1 MEIGICTFADVGT
14 HPLTKEVIDPHKRLL
29 NLIEE
34 IELADQVG
42 LDVFAIGE
50 HHRPDYAV
58 STPAT
63 VMAAAAVKTK
73 HIKLSSGV
81 TVLSSDDPVRV
92 FQQFATVDLLS
103 SGRAEIMAGRG
114 SFIESFPLFGYNLN
128 DYDALF
134 SEKLQMLM
142 KLNESETVSWKG
154 KLTQTINDLG
164 VYPRPYQSK
173 LPIWIAVGGT
183 PESVVR
189 AAQFGLPMM
198 LAIIGG
204 MPARFAP
211 FVQLYREYYSK
222 ANHPKEAL
230 QIGINSHT
238 YIAETS
244 QQARDEFYPPYSE
257 VMTRIG
263 RERGWGGMSRADF
276 DAATGP
282 HAHLLVGSPQQV
294 IDKVLYE
301 HSIFGHT
308 RFLAQMSIGA
318 MPHAQVMK
326 AIELL
331 GNVVAPAIRKQ
342 TARAVDP
349 IARAIE

>member
-14 HPLTKEVIDPHKRLL
+14 HPITKEVITPHQRLL

-58 STPAT
+58 SAPAI

-73 HIKLSSGV
+73 HIRLSSGV

-92 FQQFATVDLLS
+92 FQQFSTVDLLS

-114 SFIESFPLFGYNLN
+114 SFIESFPLFGYDLN
-128 DYDALF
+128 GYDQLF
-134 SEKLQMLM
+134 SEKLLLLIN
-142 KLNESETVSWKG
+142 LNESEKISWKG
-154 KLTQTINDLG
+154 RSRPSINDLG
-164 VYPRPYQSK
+164 VYPRPYQK
-173 LPIWIAVGGT
+173 RLPIWIAVGGT

-189 AAQFGLPMM
+189 AAEYGLPMM

-211 FVQLYREYYSK
+211 FVKLYRDVYAK
-222 ANHPKEAL
+222 AGHEQNDM

-238 YIAETS
+238 YIADSS
-244 QQARDEFYPPYSE
+244 QQARDEFYPPYAE
-257 VMTRIG
+257 VMNRIG
-263 RERGWGGMSRADF
+263 KERGWSGMSRSDF
-276 DAATGP
+276 DTATQP
-282 HAHLLVGSPQQV
+282 QAHLLVGSPQEV
-294 IDKVLYE
+294 IEKILYE
-301 HSIFGHT
+301 HSIFHHT
-308 RFLAQMSIGA
+308 RFLAQIGIGA
-318 MPHAQVMK
+318 QPHQQVMK

-331 GNVVAPAIRKQ
+331 GNVVAPSVRKY
-342 TARAVDP
+342 TVKN
-349 IARAIE
+349 EVGK